1 MEEPC
6 LGLVCGERVELLKPL
21 TSGWDLTRVP
31 GLGPTR
37 PGLEHSQNPVW
48 DSNPRG
54 WDSNPV
60 KTLLGTWPNNLL
72 IRIIHMFFVSLHRR
86 NSVRNKV
93 IGKKWFYSE
102 RNIVHRVWAIA
113 EGEWAPNCG
122 MVNFYGLGK
131 WVDGEGNGIPLQC
144 YCLENPRDGGAWWVA
159 VYGVAQSRTRLKRLS
174 KQMSGRIIPTF
185 FGESMEI
192 SRNWATAHFL
202 ALLIGL
208 GTVLAIADVLQ
219 WAYTEDQGLAEVD
232 LSAILD
238 PFDSNQLMLCPPA
251 VSFFQRLCPA
261 PFSPVSLPCS
271 FGHLGHL
278 SPWISM

>member
-6 LGLVCGERVELLKPL
+6 LELVCGERVELLKPL
-21 TSGWDLTRVP
+21 TSGRDLTHVP
-31 GLGPTR
+31 GLEPTR

-48 DSNPRG
+48 DSNPCG

-72 IRIIHMFFVSLHRR
+72 IRITHMFFVSLHRR

-93 IGKKWFYSE
+93 IGKKWIYSE
-102 RNIVHRVWAIA
+102 RNTVQRVWAIA

-131 WVDGEGNGIPLQC
+131 WVDGEGNGNPLQC
-144 YCLENPRDGGAWWVA
+144 SCLENPRDGGAWWAA
-159 VYGVAQSRTRLKRLS
+159 VYGVAQSWTRLKRLS
-174 KQMSGRIIPTF
+174 KQMNGRIIPTF
-185 FGESMEI
+185 FGESVEI
-192 SRNWATAHFL
+192 SRNWAIAHFL

-219 WAYTEDQGLAEVD
+219 WAYTEDQGLVQVD

-271 FGHLGHL
+271 FGHL
-278 SPWISM
+278 SPWIST